1 MAYFVT
7 VERNYLG
14 SGKLTT
20 HEFKGRSAARK
31 SRECYSSYLA
41 LTAAGDNIALI
52 EWWHQDNR
60 LGISE
65 RVDGWERP

>member
-20 HEFKGRSAARK
+20 HEFKGRAAARQ
-31 SRECYSSYLA
+31 SRECYSSYCA
-41 LTAAGDNIALI
+41 QTAAGDNIAMI
-52 EWWHQDNR
+52 EWWHKDDR
-60 LGISE
+60 LGIDE
-65 RVDGWERP
+65 AVRRWERA